1 MRGLGSATRRRVVPL
16 SANSL
21 GGVAHSLMFPSF
33 ELGPW
38 HLQTYTVTY
47 VVAITVAGMLSF
59 HRLLQLD
66 QPVDRIMRGILL
78 TIVSGFAGRFLGE
91 RLIGLLQQTARP
103 YVTAHWGG
111 SNIFGVVIGGS
122 IVAVLYIRHYGVP
135 LGRPFDLGGLPV
147 PLGQAIG
154 RIGCFAA
161 GCCYGKVTDSWLGLT
176 LRNNRGEWAVRYPTQ
191 LMSAATDLLIFVG
204 LVAVER
210 YGKRQLNR
218 RGDGARR
225 SNRGWPFD
233 GFIFLLYADLYCLK
247 RFGVEFLRG
256 DVLPPLMGPF
266 NLVQIVCLAVFLI
279 ATVVIAWNLVRTA
292 VPAATVPVSSVGE

>member
-1 MRGLGSATRRRVVPL
+1 
-16 SANSL
+16 
-21 GGVAHSLMFPSF
+21 MFPSF

-38 HLQTYTVTY
+38 QLQTYTVALFL
-47 VVAITVAGMLSF
+47 AITVAGMLGF

-66 QPVDRIMRGILL
+66 QPTDRIMRGALL
-78 TIVSGFAGRFLGE
+78 TIVGGFAGGFLGD

-103 YVTAHWGG
+103 NVTAHWGG
-111 SNIFGVVIGGS
+111 SNILGVVIGGS
-122 IVAVLYIRHYGVP
+122 IVAVLYIRHYGIP
-135 LGRPFDLGGLPV
+135 LGQPFDLGGLPV

-161 GCCYGKVTDSWLGLT
+161 GCCYGKATDSWLGLN

-218 RGDGARR
+218 RGDGPRR
-225 SNRGWPFD
+225 SHRGWPFD

-247 RFGVEFLRG
+247 RFGMEFLRG
-256 DVLPPLMGPF
+256 DALPPLMGPF

-279 ATVVIAWNLVRTA
+279 ATALIGWNLRRA
-292 VPAATVPVSSVGE
+292 AGPQPALPVSAPDG